1 MFESTF
7 YHKCVR
13 IAGPIHYYG
22 ALSVSCATPISFQE
36 GSVYMSQFRF
46 ASRAYSRLPTTLRL
60 VLSAIL
66 GFSFAIPGHA
76 QSAPDKSA
84 APAPDVIVFTN
95 GDQLTGKL
103 LREISGS
110 VTFHSDIAGDVTV
123 TWDKIKSIHTAQQFA
138 VVEQGQ
144 HVTRKTA
151 NADIAHG
158 SLQVEND
165 QVTVGPPAGATTKE
179 IPVKNTQYVIDQD
192 TFNKEV
198 RSNPGFFSG
207 WNGAITAGAA
217 LVEATQNSRSF
228 TGSAALVRAI
238 PSVTW
243 LDPRNRTLFDFSGAY
258 GSITQPGTAGTKT
271 NIIHF
276 DAEHDWY
283 VSPRFYFLVDTAF
296 DHNYSQGM
304 NLQELY
310 GAGAGYTLIK
320 NPKEELDLK
329 FDIHFERQAYFVTPG
344 IVPPPP
350 LTPSKNL
357 VGADFGDNYMLK
369 LPHGLVLNQTAV
381 ITPAFNQ
388 TNAYSALATA
398 GLTFPV
404 YKRFGFTVGT
414 LDDFLNDPAA
424 GSKKNSFQFTAGV
437 TYTLK

>member
-1 MFESTF
+1 M
-7 YHKCVR
+7 VLP
-13 IAGPIHYYG
+13 A
-22 ALSVSCATPISFQE
+22 ALGLA
-36 GSVYMSQFRF
+36 F
-46 ASRAYSRLPTTLRL
+46 AVPM
-60 VLSAIL
+60 
-66 GFSFAIPGHA
+66 HA
-76 QSAPDKSA
+76 QTPAAAP

-95 GDQLTGKL
+95 GDQLSGKL
-103 LREISGS
+103 LREVSGS
-110 VTFHSDIAGDVTV
+110 VTFHSDMAGDITV
-123 TWDKIKSIHTAQQFA
+123 TWDKIKSIHTGQQFA
-138 VVEQGQ
+138 VIQQSQ

-151 NADIAHG
+151 DADIVQG
-158 SLQVEND
+158 SVKVEDNQVK
-165 QVTVGPPAGATTKE
+165 VTQGTAGASKG
-179 IPVKNTQYVIDQD
+179 IPVKDAQYVIDKD
-192 TFNKEV
+192 TYTKEL
-198 RSNPGFFSG
+198 RGNPGFFSG
-207 WNGAITAGAA
+207 WSGSLTAGAA
-217 LVEATQNSRSF
+217 SVEATQNSRNF

-258 GSITQPGTAGTKT
+258 GSITQPGTTATKT

-304 NLQELY
+304 NLQQLY

-320 NPKEELDLK
+320 NPKQELDLK
-329 FDIHFERQAYFVTPG
+329 FDVHFERQAYFVTPG

-357 VGADFGDNYMLK
+357 IGADFGDTYMLK
-369 LPHGLVLNQTAV
+369 LPHGLVFNEGAV

-388 TNAYSALATA
+388 ANAWSATGTA
-398 GLTFPV
+398 GLLFPV
-404 YKRFGFTVGT
+404 YKRLGFTLGT

>member
-1 MFESTF
+1 MS
-7 YHKCVR
+7 
-13 IAGPIHYYG
+13 
-22 ALSVSCATPISFQE
+22 SFD
-36 GSVYMSQFRF
+36 F
-46 ASRAYSRLPTTLRL
+46 ASRFFSRRFIHLRLILPT
-60 VLSAIL
+60 VLGLASVL
-66 GFSFAIPGHA
+66 PLHA
-76 QSAPDKSA
+76 QMAAA
-84 APAPDVIVFTN
+84 APAAAPDVITFTN

-103 LREISGS
+103 LREVGGS

-123 TWDKIKSIHTAQQFA
+123 TWDKIKSIHSGQQFA
-138 VVEQGQ
+138 VVQQGQ

-158 SLQVEND
+158 ALRVEDNEVKVAPTGGTPKD
-165 QVTVGPPAGATTKE
+165 
-179 IPVKNTQYVIDQD
+179 IPVKNTQFVIDQA
-192 TFNKEV
+192 TFDKEV
-198 RSNPGFFSG
+198 RGRPGFFSG
-207 WNGAITAGAA
+207 WNGAVTAGAA
-217 LVEATQNSRSF
+217 LVEATQNSRNF

-243 LDPRNRTLFDFSGAY
+243 LDPRERTLFDFSGAY

-283 VSPRFYFLVDTAF
+283 VSPRFYFLVDAAF

-304 NLQELY
+304 SLQQLY

-320 NPKEELDLK
+320 DPRQELDLK
-329 FDIHFERQAYFVTPG
+329 FDIHFERQQYFVTPG
-344 IVPPPP
+344 ILPLPP

-357 VGADFGDNYMLK
+357 VGADFGDTYMLK
-369 LPHGLVLNQTAV
+369 LPHGLLFNQTAV

-414 LDDFLNDPAA
+414 LDDFLNDPAI